1 MNQGG
6 NSIWYRCF
14 FSFITFFFRITR
26 SKPHSFNEKNKYKA
40 AIDRRE
46 ILTVFADKI
55 AVREYVS
62 RTVGDKYL
70 PQCYLTTR
78 QPSEIDWNAIPNEFV
93 MKANHCS
100 GGVVV
105 VWRGAD
111 EGSVLPANRK
121 DIYWA
126 RYLVKPENL
135 VKSDLVN
142 LAKSWLDKN
151 YSYSFL
157 SRRVPEWAYL
167 NIERQIL
174 FEELL
179 IEGGN
184 SIARDYKFHMFNG
197 RCEMINVIERNKFG
211 FMGNK
216 KNYSSVFDSRW
227 NKLSVSLNGNF
238 SPSIIPEEPNNFM
251 EMLNVATE
259 LAQGIDYVR
268 VDLYN
273 VDGRIVFGELTSYPQ
288 SGRNTY
294 HLEND
299 LDREGFGSQDYD
311 LLLGSKLILDKY
323 DQ

>member
-6 NSIWYRCF
+6 NSLWYRF
-14 FSFITFFFRITR
+14 VFSFITFFFRITR
-26 SKPHSFNEKNKYKA
+26 FTPHSFNEKIKYKA
-40 AIDRRE
+40 AFDRRE

-55 AVREYVS
+55 AVRDYVS
-62 RTVGDKYL
+62 RTVGEKYL
-70 PQCYLTTR
+70 PQSYLTTH
-78 QPSEIDWNAIPNEFV
+78 QPSDIDWNLIPSEFV

-100 GGVVV
+100 GGVVI
-105 VWRGAD
+105 VWTGAD
-111 EGSVLPANRK
+111 ECNLLPVNRK

-126 RYLVKPENL
+126 RYLIKPENL

-167 NIERQIL
+167 NIEPQIL

-179 IEGGN
+179 IEGGD
-184 SIARDYKFHMFNG
+184 SLARDYKFHMFNG
-197 RCEMINVIERNKFG
+197 KCEMINVIERNKFG
-211 FMGNK
+211 LTGNK
-216 KNYSSVFDSRW
+216 KNYSSVFDSHW
-227 NKLSVSLNGNF
+227 KKMNVSLNGNF
-238 SPSIIPEEPNNFM
+238 APSVIPEKPSNLE
-251 EMLNVATE
+251 EMLKVSSE

-273 VDGRIVFGELTSYPQ
+273 QDGRIVFGELTSYPQ

-294 HLEND
+294 HLENQ
-299 LDREGFGSQDYD
+299 LDREGLNSQDYD
-311 LLLGSKLILDKY
+311 RLLGSKLILDKY
-323 DQ
+323 D

>member
-1 MNQGG
+1 
-6 NSIWYRCF
+6 
-14 FSFITFFFRITR
+14 
-26 SKPHSFNEKNKYKA
+26 
-40 AIDRRE
+40 
-46 ILTVFADKI
+46 
-55 AVREYVS
+55 
-62 RTVGDKYL
+62 
-70 PQCYLTTR
+70 
-78 QPSEIDWNAIPNEFV
+78 
-93 MKANHCS
+93 
-100 GGVVV
+100 
-105 VWRGAD
+105 
-111 EGSVLPANRK
+111 
-121 DIYWA
+121 
-126 RYLVKPENL
+126 
-135 VKSDLVN
+135 
-142 LAKSWLDKN
+142 
-151 YSYSFL
+151 
-157 SRRVPEWAYL
+157 
-167 NIERQIL
+167 
-174 FEELL
+174 
-179 IEGGN
+179 
-184 SIARDYKFHMFNG
+184 
-197 RCEMINVIERNKFG
+197 
-211 FMGNK
+211 MGNK

>member
-1 MNQGG
+1 VSRGIK
-6 NSIWYRCF
+6 SSWYRLF
-14 FSFITFFFRITR
+14 FSFITFFFRRTR
-26 SKPHSFNEKNKYKA
+26 FTPHSFNEKIKYKA
-40 AIDRRE
+40 VFDRRE

-55 AVREYVS
+55 AVRDYVS

-70 PQCYLTTR
+70 PQCYLTTH
-78 QPSEIDWNAIPNEFV
+78 QPSDIDWNLIPSEFV

-100 GGVVV
+100 GGVVI
-105 VWRGAD
+105 VWTGAD
-111 EGSVLPANRK
+111 ECNFLPINRK

-126 RYLVKPENL
+126 RYLIKPDNL
-135 VKSDLVN
+135 DKSDLVN

-167 NIERQIL
+167 NIDPQIL

-179 IEGGN
+179 IEGGD
-184 SIARDYKFHMFNG
+184 SLARDYKFHMFNG

-211 FMGNK
+211 FDSKK

-227 NKLSVSLNGNF
+227 KKMSVSLNGNF
-238 SPSIIPEEPNNFM
+238 SPSILPERPSNLE
-251 EMLNVATE
+251 EMLRVASE
-259 LAQGIDYVR
+259 LAQGIDYIR

-273 VDGRIVFGELTSYPQ
+273 QDGRIVFGELTSYPQ

-294 HLEND
+294 HLEHD
-299 LDREGFGSQDYD
+299 PHRERLNSKDYD
-311 LLLGSKLILDKY
+311 HFLGSKLILDKY
-323 DQ
+323 E

>member
-26 SKPHSFNEKNKYKA
+26 SKPHSFNEKIKYKA
-40 AIDRRE
+40 AFDRRE

-93 MKANHCS
+93 MKAKHCS